1 MTGQIHH
8 ATIALG
14 ANLGDREATLLAAVN
29 RLKEHAEIFEVRV
42 SPLYR
47 TKPID
52 AHGPD
57 FCNAAAKMETTLG
70 ANELLQQLLEIEQQ
84 LGRTR
89 SVRNAPRTIDL
100 DLIAYDYQTA
110 SNAVLTLPHPRAH
123 ERAFVLIPLCEI
135 NDSVLLGPPNEP
147 EKKPASHWLSQ
158 LSEAQRSEVAS
169 W

>member
-1 MTGQIHH
+1 MTRQVHH

-14 ANLGDREATLLAAVN
+14 ANLGDRKATLLAGVS
-29 RLKEHAEIFEVRV
+29 RLKEHAEIFDVRV
-42 SPLYR
+42 SPFYR

-57 FCNAAAKMETTLG
+57 FCNAAALLETTLG
-70 ANELLQQLLEIEQQ
+70 ADELLQHLLEIEQQ

-100 DLIAYDYQTA
+100 DLITYDHQTVSSA
-110 SNAVLTLPHPRAH
+110 ALTLPHPRAH

-135 NDSVLLGPPNEP
+135 AGSVLLGPPNDA
-147 EKKPASHWLSQ
+147 EKKTASYWLSQ
-158 LSEAQRSEVAS
+158 LSEAQRSEVAP

>member
-1 MTGQIHH
+1 MTPPVHH

-14 ANLGDREATLLAAVN
+14 ANLGDREATLLAAVSQ
-29 RLKEHAEIFEVRV
+29 LKAHAEIFAVRV
-42 SPLYR
+42 SPFYR

-57 FCNAAAKMETTLG
+57 FCNAAARLETTLG
-70 ANELLQQLLEIEQQ
+70 ANELLEQLLEIEQQ

-100 DLIAYDYQTA
+100 DLITYDHQTV

-135 NDSVLLGPPNEP
+135 DSAALLGPPNNAER
-147 EKKPASHWLSQ
+147 KPASYWLSQ
-158 LSEAQRSEVAS
+158 LSEAQRSEVAP